1 MAKATLADLVAFQ
14 TVAAH
19 RSFRQAADALGQSR
33 SALSHAMRGL
43 EAQLGARLLNRT
55 TRSVA
60 PTELGQRLLE
70 RIGPLLRELDDALA
84 QVSQAQGRVRG
95 TLRINTSE
103 SAARLLL
110 QQVVPRFL
118 AAHPDVE
125 LDLVADGRLVD
136 VVEQGF
142 DAGIRLGES
151 LPQDMVGVPI
161 GGPLRFIAVASPGY
175 LADRAPPA
183 LPEDLRQHRGT
194 RNAQQNRDAQREQHA
209 QPHPV
214 GEARERRERRRDAQH
229 VAPRLVA
236 MLRARGEAR
245 RPDPQRALLRRD
257 GDGASGGQRL
267 LDVPAAL
274 VQHHHAVFSLDP
286 KRPAMGCHRR
296 SIIIVTGA
304 LEVAVLLV
312 NGVRERQRTT

>member
-183 LPEDLRQHRGT
+183 LPEDLRQHRCI
-194 RNAQQNRDAQREQHA
+194 R
-209 QPHPV
+209 
-214 GEARERRERRRDAQH
+214 
-229 VAPRLVA
+229 
-236 MLRARGEAR
+236 
-245 RPDPQRALLRRD
+245 
-257 GDGASGGQRL
+257 QRL
-267 LDVPAAL
+267 PSGKRYRWEFM
-274 VQHHHAVFSLDP
+274 QH
-286 KRPAMGCHRR
+286 GQ
-296 SIIIVTGA
+296 
-304 LEVAVLLV
+304 EVAVDVPGALTLDNVPLMVEAALRGLGIAYVPETAAQAELDAGRLVRVLDDWCPPVPGLFLYFPANRHMPAPLRAFVDLL
-312 NGVRERQRTT
+312 GAAQPGPA

>member
-70 RIGPLLRELDDALA
+70 
-84 QVSQAQGRVRG
+84 
-95 TLRINTSE
+95 
-103 SAARLLL
+103 RLLL

-183 LPEDLRQHRGT
+183 LPEDLRQHRCI
-194 RNAQQNRDAQREQHA
+194 R
-209 QPHPV
+209 
-214 GEARERRERRRDAQH
+214 
-229 VAPRLVA
+229 
-236 MLRARGEAR
+236 
-245 RPDPQRALLRRD
+245 
-257 GDGASGGQRL
+257 QRL
-267 LDVPAAL
+267 PSGKRYRWEFM
-274 VQHHHAVFSLDP
+274 QH
-286 KRPAMGCHRR
+286 GQ
-296 SIIIVTGA
+296 
-304 LEVAVLLV
+304 EVAVDVPCALTLDNVPLMVEAALRGLGIAYVPETAAQAELDAGRLVRVLDDWCPPVPGLFLYFPANRHMPAPLRAFVDLL
-312 NGVRERQRTT
+312 GAAQPGPA

>member
-175 LADRAPPA
+175 LVDRAPPA
-183 LPEDLRQHRGT
+183 LPEDLRQHRCI
-194 RNAQQNRDAQREQHA
+194 R
-209 QPHPV
+209 
-214 GEARERRERRRDAQH
+214 
-229 VAPRLVA
+229 
-236 MLRARGEAR
+236 
-245 RPDPQRALLRRD
+245 
-257 GDGASGGQRL
+257 QRL
-267 LDVPAAL
+267 PSGKRYRWEFM
-274 VQHHHAVFSLDP
+274 QH
-286 KRPAMGCHRR
+286 GQ
-296 SIIIVTGA
+296 
-304 LEVAVLLV
+304 EVAVDVPGALTLDNVPLMVEAALRGLGIAYVPETAAQAELDAGRLVRVLDDWCPPVPGLFLYFPANRHMPAPLRAFVDLL
-312 NGVRERQRTT
+312 GAAQPGPA